1 MTRTCLKILLVVAA
15 VGRLAAD
22 QVDLIDGSIVKGQVT
37 SVEAGTVRITTT
49 FAGSLTIPLDQV
61 KALSTDE
68 AVNVSMTGRP
78 VQLGR
83 VAAAEAGP
91 EEHGGGARIVAVPTE
106 VVALWRQG
114 AESPGEKI
122 AREQAELARRKW
134 SYEAT
139 LAVTGRTG
147 TSEKLNA
154 TFGGKATL
162 ASDRDRLVF
171 AVIAERAE
179 DKGVQTSNREFAGV
193 DYSRFYRSDRGWYAR
208 SSMEYDKIKALD
220 VRSASA
226 AGISRKVVR
235 TEVDELELRFGASYT
250 YEEYAD
256 GTEFESPGLDFTL
269 INSFKYRTSKLNT
282 ILAYIPTFRDSTA
295 YRVRHESNYE
305 IPITAALW
313 KLRIGMT
320 NEYQNQPPAGVARF
334 DTTYFTSLLLNWK

>member
-1 MTRTCLKILLVVAA
+1 MTRTYLKILMVVAM

-22 QVDLIDGSIVKGQVT
+22 QVDLIDGSIVKGQVV
-37 SVEAGTVRITTT
+37 SVEAGAVRILTT

-61 KALSTDE
+61 KSLSTDE
-68 AVNVSMTGRP
+68 AVNVSLTGQPAR
-78 VQLGR
+78 LGR
-83 VAAAEAGP
+83 IAEPGTTT
-91 EEHGGGARIVAVPTE
+91 EEDGVEPIVAEPAE

-122 AREQAELARRKW
+122 AREQAELAKRKW

-147 TSEKLNA
+147 TTERLNA
-154 TFGGKATL
+154 AFGGKATL

-179 DKGVQTSNREFAGV
+179 DQGTQTANREFAGV

-208 SSMEYDKIKALD
+208 TSVEYDQVKSLD

-226 AGISRKVVR
+226 AGISRKVIR
-235 TEVDELELRFGASYT
+235 TEKDELELRFGASYT

-256 GTEFESPGLDFTL
+256 NTEFESPGLDFTL
-269 INSFKYRTSKLNT
+269 INSFTYRSSKLNT
-282 ILAYIPTFRDSTA
+282 ILAYIPTFRDSTV
-295 YRVRHESNYE
+295 YRVRHESNFE
-305 IPITAALW
+305 VPLTASLW
-313 KLRIGMT
+313 KLRLGFT
-320 NEYQNQPPAGVARF
+320 NEYQNAPPAGVDRL